1 MKKSRY
7 STIRDVRAGA
17 IANALDFLVDAELQS
32 YRDIE
37 SQIKDGN
44 ALLCFMRREIFV
56 ALIDD
61 V

>member
-17 IANALDFLVDAELQS
+17 NALEFLVDAELQS

-56 ALIDD
+56 ALIDH